1 MLHTAQELL
10 SWIGAHPTGA
20 LVLLFFV
27 AMVDALF
34 LVGAF
39 VPAAVVLFG
48 MGALVALDTLQLW
61 PTVLVAAAGALA
73 GDGLSFALGRRYG
86 ERLFDSPSLARYPE
100 LIARGR
106 AFFARH
112 GGKGVMLAR
121 FLGPVRSITPALA
134 GASQM
139 SVWLFLAVD
148 SVAAVCWAL
157 VYLVPGVVFGASLG
171 LAAEVA
177 ARLAGLMVLSIGLI
191 VLAIWAVRAGIALF
205 NRNAEHRMEQ
215 LLAWSRRHRHLGRFG
230 PGLADP
236 HQPEMPALIAVALM
250 LLVAGAAWLVAFGGV
265 GWRDYPG
272 PLDALVHQTLADLS
286 TPWGLALAQAVT
298 RLGEWPVYGTVA
310 TAVLATLIWRRR
322 LRAAAYWIAALI
334 FGVAVTLALHFAP
347 LLPPPNVFFGAVP
360 AHASTPRDLLL
371 CTVIYGTAATLFATL
386 RPVRVRSIAYGL
398 ATALLLLLALAR
410 LVLAQ
415 DWLSYNG
422 FALVLGALW
431 AGALSLGYRGHR
443 PERMFA
449 GSFILPVGASFVI
462 ATGMSWGLD
471 RAMPPVEA
479 PVALREMSIEQWWD
493 GGWQTL
499 PLARQDV
506 RGRSLRP
513 FDLQWAAPIRTV
525 ESELR
530 GARWDPLPPFSA
542 YDAMRWLT
550 ETTPIYELPVL
561 PQVHAGNHAR
571 LTLRQG
577 FDSERQGL
585 LRLWDS
591 QLRVRT
597 EDGLVPVW
605 LGTVTEQ
612 HARTYY
618 KLFRYPVSE
627 PEGPMLPPLP
637 ERTTATTLRVV
648 EPEGHRMWLMGP
660 PRKGSSQP
668 AMSGLQSEKSA
679 EHPGNRQRET
689 GNCCIAL
696 PLPPS

>member
-1 MLHTAQELL
+1 MLDTAQELL

-27 AMVDALF
+27 AFTDAVF
-34 LVGAF
+34 LLGVF
-39 VPAAVVLFG
+39 VPAAIVLFG

-61 PTVLVAAAGALA
+61 PTVLVAAGGALA

-86 ERLFDSPSLARYPE
+86 ERLFDSPRLARYPE

-106 AFFARH
+106 AFSARH
-112 GGKGVMLAR
+112 GGKSVMLAR
-121 FLGPVRSITPALA
+121 FLGPARSITPALA
-134 GASQM
+134 GASPM
-139 SVWLFLAVD
+139 SVWLFLLVD
-148 SVAAVCWAL
+148 STAALIWAL
-157 VYLVPGVVFGASLG
+157 VHVIPGMVFGASLG

-177 ARLAGLMVLSIGLI
+177 ARLAGLMVLSLVLI

-205 NRNAEHRMEQ
+205 NLYAERWMVQ

-250 LLVAGAAWLVAFGGV
+250 LLAAGAAWLVAFGGV

-272 PLDALVHQTLADLS
+272 PLDALVHQTLADLA
-286 TPWGLALAQAVT
+286 TPWGLALAQSVA

-322 LRAAAYWIAALI
+322 LRAAAHWIAALI

-347 LLPPPNVFFGAVP
+347 LLSPPNVFFGVVP
-360 AHASTPRDLLL
+360 ADAAAPRDLLL

-398 ATALLLLLALAR
+398 ASALVLLLALAK

-422 FALVLGALW
+422 FAVVLGGLW
-431 AGALSLGYRGHR
+431 AGALALGYRGHR

-449 GSFILPVGASFVI
+449 RSFALPVGASFVI

-471 RAMPPVEA
+471 RATPPVA
-479 PVALREMSIEQWWD
+479 VMPAVTREMSIEQWWD

-499 PLARQDV
+499 PMSRQDV

-513 FDLQWAAPIRTV
+513 FDLQWAAPIATV

-530 GARWDPLPPFSA
+530 AARWDPLPPFSA

-577 FDSERQGL
+577 FDAQRQGL

-597 EDGLVPVW
+597 ADGLVPVW
-605 LGTVTEQ
+605 LGTVAEQ
-612 HARTYY
+612 RARTYY

-637 ERTTATTLRVV
+637 EHTTQTIVRVV
-648 EPEGHRMWLMGP
+648 EPEGHRLWLMGP
-660 PRKGSSQP
+660 PRN
-668 AMSGLQSEKSA
+668 LY
-679 EHPGNRQRET
+679 
-689 GNCCIAL
+689 
-696 PLPPS
+696 